1 MEHVEHFAHSTQM
14 RARYMHNPHQ
24 RADDSMIVGNEGVVN
39 PRIFLLL
46 CHLYKDIHIQDASL
60 F

>member
-24 RADDSMIVGNEGVVN
+24 RADDSMIVEVGGGCYTPWLVGLSAIAYAE
-39 PRIFLLL
+39 
-46 CHLYKDIHIQDASL
+46 HT
-60 F
+60 